1 MRKFIQLIEDFD
13 PSNDKNPV
21 DVSYEFIDFLK
32 SNNIKY
38 GRVKSTNTFY
48 VHDKVDLNKVFVIEV
63 KDVVNTKP
71 SEEDGEVE
79 TVVDTLADTDPK
91 AAKAKQD
98 RMRAV
103 KVLGSKALPKYV
115 QKTAELSK
123 AKI

>member
-1 MRKFIQLIEDFD
+1 MSKFIQLIEDFD
-13 PSNDKNPV
+13 PSNDKNPINA
-21 DVSYEFIDFLK
+21 SYEFINFLK
-32 SNNIKY
+32 NNDIKY
-38 GRVKSTNTFY
+38 GRVKPNTFY
-48 VHDKVDLNKVFVIEV
+48 IHDKADLNKVFVIEV

-98 RMRAV
+98 RMKAV

-115 QKTAELSK
+115 QKTTELLK
-123 AKI
+123 ARI